1 MTVTRSNPESVE
13 QAREALA
20 RGAWNEAVAGFQ
32 ANLAR
37 EETPETLEG
46 LAAAAWW
53 LDDETLT
60 VSTRE
65 RSYRLYRDRGD
76 VRGAARVAIA
86 LAWDSILWGGRVAV
100 ATGWL
105 ERARRLLEGI
115 ETSPEHGWL
124 AVREAEIAL
133 RVDRDVVSA
142 RAHAAR
148 AAKVGESLGAEDLQV
163 VAHALEGLALVNE
176 GEVADGMRLL
186 DEAVAAATSGE
197 LDDLMWI
204 GKVCCYLIYACEG
217 ARDYNRAT
225 QWCEWV
231 TEFCERWGL
240 RPLFSVCRT
249 QYASVLIARGR
260 WDAAEAELE
269 GAVRVLGGSR
279 RALLGEGVVR
289 LGELRRR
296 QGRVEEAEELFAQV
310 EFHPISQLGRAAI
323 ALDRAQGAAAADL
336 LRAYLRRVPR
346 ENRLARVAGLEPL
359 VGAEISRRRLGEA
372 RTALAELQAIAG
384 GGGHRA
390 GSRLGPP
397 GRGAAGEG
405 DGGCGVRAA
414 LPRRCGRAA
423 RSELRALRGG
433 AGAIGAGEADPEG
446 RERCPRPADS
456 ARARGAPARRGRAL
470 EPRDRD
476 QARAQRAHGSPSRGK
491 HPRKLG
497 APSRAAAAADAA
509 RAGLL

>member
-1 MTVTRSNPESVE
+1 MTVTRSNPEPVAG
-13 QAREALA
+13 AREALA

-37 EETPETLEG
+37 EEAPETLEG

-60 VSTRE
+60 MSTRE

-217 ARDYNRAT
+217 ARDYDRAT

-269 GAVRVLGGSR
+269 GAVRMLGGSR

-372 RTALAELQAIAG
+372 RTALAELQAIAEAVDTG
-384 GGGHRA
+384 PVRGSALLAEGQLARA
-390 GSRLGPP
+390 T
-397 GRGAAGEG
+397 G
-405 DGGCGVRAA
+405 DVESA
-414 LPRRCGRAA
+414 RRCLEDAVELLDRCCGPYEAARA
-423 RSELRALRGG
+423 RSELAKLTRKD
-433 AGAIGAGEADPEG
+433 E
-446 RERCPRPADS
+446 S
-456 ARARGAPARRGRAL
+456 GAPGPLTPREL
-470 EPRDRD
+470 EVLRLVADGLSNREI
-476 QARAQRAHGSPSRGK
+476 ATRLVLSEHTVHRHVANIL
-491 HPRKLG
+491 RKLG